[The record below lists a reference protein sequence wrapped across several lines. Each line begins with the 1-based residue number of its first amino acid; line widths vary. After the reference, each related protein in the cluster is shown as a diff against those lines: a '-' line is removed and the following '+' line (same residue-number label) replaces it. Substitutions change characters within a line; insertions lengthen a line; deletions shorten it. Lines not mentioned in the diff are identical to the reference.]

1 MECRF
6 RIPDPGRDNEV
17 AMTLIEFSW
26 LFGILLLIIFS
37 ATIGYFIAT
46 IKERGKT
53 QILSIKL
60 AKKEVELNSM
70 LKHHHEQIE
79 SLKSARDVLTGQFAT
94 LSRSA
99 LQINSRQFLR
109 LAEQQFKQH
118 SLSSQTLTAS
128 RQKAMDELIS
138 PLNQTLA
145 KTRVQLQNIEKDHH
159 ASFTSLNDQIN
170 TLLRSESELQK
181 ETRNLVHAL
190 KRTDVRG
197 RWGELSLKRI
207 AELSGMIKHCDFVE
221 QESIQTDKGNL
232 IRPDMV
238 VKMPGKKELIIDAK
252 TPLDGFLKSLEANN
266 ETEKKNALIQ
276 HSKNFREQV
285 RVLAAKSY
293 WQQFSG
299 SPDFVIMYIPGD
311 QFLNSALEY
320 DNDLLEDAIKSKV
333 ILATPSTLIAL
344 LRSVAYGWKQQDLTE
359 NAEKIRDQ
367 GEEIVKRMATLTNH
381 FAQLGKSLNQ
391 SISSYNKTLGSLEK
405 QLLPSAKKMTKLGVS
420 ARKESSALEP
430 IETQARPVK

>member
-1 MECRF
+1 MAITITEY
-6 RIPDPGRDNEV
+6 
-17 AMTLIEFSW
+17 SW
-26 LFGILLLIIFS
+26 VFGLLLLIAVS
-37 ATIGYFIAT
+37 TAIGYFIAT
-46 IKERGKT
+46 IKAQGKI
-53 QILSIKL
+53 QQLSIQL
-60 AKKEVELNSM
+60 ATKKVEYSNM
-70 LKHHHEQIE
+70 IEHHQQQIE
-79 SLKSARDVLTGQFAT
+79 TLKSARDALTGQFAT

-118 SLSSQTLTAS
+118 NLSSLTLTTN

-138 PLNQTLA
+138 PLNQTLE
-145 KTRVQLQNIEKDHH
+145 KTRAQLQAIEKDHH
-159 ASFTSLNDQIN
+159 ASFTSLNEQIN
-170 TLLRSESELQK
+170 TLVKSESELQK
-181 ETRNLVHAL
+181 ETRNLVNAL

-221 QESIQTDKGNL
+221 QESRQTDKGNI

-238 VKMPGKKELIIDAK
+238 VRMPGKRELIIDAK
-252 TPLDGFLKSLEANN
+252 TPLEGFLLSLEASN
-266 ETEKKNALIQ
+266 ESEKKNALLQ
-276 HSKNFREQV
+276 HAKNFREQV
-285 RVLAAKSY
+285 RVLSAKAY

-320 DNDLLEDAIKSKV
+320 DSDLLEDAIKSKI

-367 GEEIVKRMATLTNH
+367 GEEIVKRMATMTDH
-381 FAQLGKSLNQ
+381 FAKLGKSLDQ
-391 SISSYNKTLGSLEK
+391 SVNSYNKTLGSLER
-405 QLLPSAKKMTKLGVS
+405 QLLPSAKKMTALGVS
-420 ARKESSALEP
+420 ARKESASLEP
-430 IETQARPVK
+430 VEAIVRPVKKDS

>member
-1 MECRF
+1 MA
-6 RIPDPGRDNEV
+6 I
-17 AMTLIEFSW
+17 TLVEFSW
-26 LFGILLLIIFS
+26 IFGILLLISLS
-37 ATIGYFIAT
+37 ATVGYFIAT

-53 QILSIKL
+53 QILSIQL
-60 AKKEVELNSM
+60 AKKEVELSSI
-70 LKHHHEQIE
+70 LKHHQEQIE
-79 SLKSARDVLTGQFAT
+79 SLKSARDALTGQFAT

-118 SLSSQTLTAS
+118 SLSSHTLTAN

-138 PLNQTLA
+138 PLHQTLA
-145 KTRVQLQNIEKDHH
+145 KTRAQLQTIEKDHH

-181 ETRNLVHAL
+181 ETRNLVNAL

-197 RWGELSLKRI
+197 RWGELSLRRI
-207 AELSGMIKHCDFVE
+207 AELSGMINHCDFVE
-221 QESIQTDKGNL
+221 QESRQTDKGSL

-238 VKMPGKKELIIDAK
+238 VKMPGKRELIIDAK
-252 TPLDGFLKSLEANN
+252 TPLDGFLQSLEASN
-266 ETEKKNALIQ
+266 ESEKKNALVQ
-276 HSKNFREQV
+276 HAKNFREQV
-285 RVLAAKSY
+285 RVLSTKAY

-320 DNDLLEDAIKSKV
+320 DNDLLEDAIKSKI

-367 GEEIVKRMATLTNH
+367 GEEIVKRMATLTDH
-381 FAQLGKSLNQ
+381 FAKLGKSLDQ
-391 SISSYNKTLGSLEK
+391 SVSSYNKTLGSLEK
-405 QLLPSAKKMTKLGVS
+405 QLLPSAKKMTELGVS
-420 ARKESSALEP
+420 PRKESASLEP
-430 IETQARPVK
+430 VETQARPTK